1 MVKLDSNNQPEM
13 KMDEINQVLAENA
26 NFNLTEP
33 EVDFWEWADMMDVV
47 EDFVPPEYRDFF
59 SEV

>member
-1 MVKLDSNNQPEM
+1 
-13 KMDEINQVLAENA
+13 MDEINQVLAENA